1 MTTAAER
8 IAAFATALEYDDIP
22 QHVVEAAKLHVL
34 DTLGCGL
41 AASALGI
48 ATEGRTAMAELGG
61 EPQASVIGLDA
72 TLPAPAAAFANAMLC
87 HGLDYD
93 DTHSDSVAH
102 VSAVVVPAAAAMG
115 EAHDAHGRELLAAIV
130 AGNEIVTRVGMAAS
144 GAFHKRGFHPTAV
157 CGIFGGT
164 AAVVRLGS
172 RDAETLASALG
183 IAGSFAGGLFAYL
196 EDGTATKPMHPAWA
210 AHGALLAARLASLG
224 AEGPPSVLEGRFG
237 LYHAFLGAERGEID
251 IDGQLVDLGERWETP
266 RIAYKPYPACHF
278 MHGSLGSTASL
289 LGDLSPD
296 EIEDVVVTIPDAG
309 VSLVLEPA
317 TAKTA
322 PRTEYEGKFSLQ
334 YSTAAMLVH
343 GRVGVQTYTEEAL
356 ADPATLDLA
365 KRVRYETK
373 DYSTY
378 PAAFPGGVR
387 IRTRDGRT
395 LEADFPYQQGG
406 PENPMSA
413 DEVRAKFRENA
424 LLALSA
430 DAVDALDAAVLG
442 LDEQESVRSV
452 FPLLAGER
460 VPA

>member
-8 IAAFATALEYDDIP
+8 IAAFATTLEYDDIP
-22 QHVVEAAKLHVL
+22 QPVVEAAKLHVL

-41 AASALGI
+41 AASALEL
-48 ATEGRTAMAELGG
+48 ATEGRTAMAELGA
-61 EPQASVIGLDA
+61 EPQASVIGHDGA
-72 TLPAPAAAFANAMLC
+72 LPAPSAAFANAMLC

-102 VSAVVVPAAAAMG
+102 VSTVVVPAAAAAG
-115 EAHDAHGRELLAAIV
+115 ETHDVGGQELLAAIV
-130 AGNEIVTRVGMAAS
+130 AGNEIVTRIGMAAS
-144 GAFHKRGFHPTAV
+144 GAFHKRGFHPTAI
-157 CGIFGGT
+157 CGIFGAT
-164 AAVVRLGS
+164 AAAARLSGA
-172 RDAETLASALG
+172 DASTAASALG

-196 EDGTATKPMHPAWA
+196 EDGTATKPMHAAWA
-210 AHGALLAARLASLG
+210 AHGALLTGRLAALG

-237 LYHAFLGAERGEID
+237 VYHAFLDAERGEID
-251 IDGQLVDLGERWETP
+251 IDGQLADLGERWETP

-289 LGDLSPD
+289 LGDVSHD
-296 EIEDVVVTIPDAG
+296 EIEDVVVTIPEAG

-317 TAKTA
+317 NAKTA

-343 GRVGVQTYTEEAL
+343 GHVGVQTYTAEAL
-356 ADPATLDLA
+356 ADPATLELA

-373 DYSTY
+373 DYPTY
-378 PAAFPGGVR
+378 PAAFPGGIR

-430 DAVDALDAAVLG
+430 DAVDALEAAVLG
-442 LDEQESVRSV
+442 LDEQGAVRSV
-452 FPLLAGER
+452 FSLLAGER